1 MIPQTGHLFFFVGKI
16 FAARCAEEFLIFIDA
31 VLGII
36 EVHNLIHAL
45 APVSPAAPGH
55 FKSDDSHKPGAY
67 GTAGLKVEFFEM
79 IVFYGLLSM
88 YQFQFS
94 HA

>member
-1 MIPQTGHLFFFVGKI
+1 MIPESGHLFFPVSKI
-16 FAARCAEEFLIFIDA
+16 FAARCADEFLILINA

-36 EVHNLIHAL
+36 EMHNLIHAL

-67 GTAGLKVEFFEM
+67 STAGFKVELFEM
-79 IVFYGLLSM
+79 IVFYGLFSI
-88 YQFQFS
+88 YQFKFS